1 MDRIDVTKR
10 KPRRTHGT
18 PSYAYR
24 NRFAYALLAAGT
36 ALFGI
41 WSLTP
46 VQRIANEKLSQV
58 VAQTEQERDRKGLF
72 DFAAPRTSKFIR
84 EAIKESEEQRNK

>member
-1 MDRIDVTKR
+1 MDSIDTTKR

-18 PSYAYR
+18 PSFIYR

-36 ALFGI
+36 VLFGI

-46 VQRIANEKLSQV
+46 IQRIANEKLCEA

-72 DFAAPRTSKFIR
+72 EFGAPRTSKFIE
-84 EAIKESEEQRNK
+84 EAIKESEEQRNL

>member
-1 MDRIDVTKR
+1 MDPTDTTKR

-18 PSYAYR
+18 PSYKYR

-46 VQRIANEKLSQV
+46 IQRIANEKLSQA

-72 DFAAPRTSKFIR
+72 QFAAPRTSDFIK
-84 EAIKESEEQRNK
+84 EAIEESEEQRNK